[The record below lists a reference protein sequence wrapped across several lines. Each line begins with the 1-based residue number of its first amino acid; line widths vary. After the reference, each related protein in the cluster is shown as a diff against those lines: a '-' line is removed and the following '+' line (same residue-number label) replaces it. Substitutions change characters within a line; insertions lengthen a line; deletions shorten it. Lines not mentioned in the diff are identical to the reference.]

1 MTDSLSAAASQCLS
15 HHVPQWQDGGTRAF
29 LATSTKLPGLKARR
43 TMVKPMMV
51 REPEGAEDATE
62 VQKMTSLVSDGFVRG

>member
-1 MTDSLSAAASQCLS
+1 
-15 HHVPQWQDGGTRAF
+15 
-29 LATSTKLPGLKARR
+29 
-43 TMVKPMMV
+43 MVKPMMV